1 MLNCLLGK
9 RFATVL
15 RTTFPIILHGVIK
28 KNQDQ
33 LMNFI
38 SFLFF
43 WFKMTQKRWN
53 HNKKKKNENNRKST
67 LWKTEPRFFLMPMIS
82 GSIQSLWWQSCEIDH
97 VIGVYRD
104 DCGMRSLDALQ
115 IAKHFNHIHLMGFEN
130 SLLLLLNIS
139 LVWLR
144 MRKAMPN
151 ELQLYLSCSCNR
163 IQNVLVE

>member
-53 HNKKKKNENNRKST
+53 HNKKKKWKQQKKHTMKNWTSLFPNANDFRIHSITLVAKLRNWPRDWRLSGWLWHAFAGCITNRKAFQPYPFDGV
-67 LWKTEPRFFLMPMIS
+67 WKFAAIT
-82 GSIQSLWWQSCEIDH
+82 
-97 VIGVYRD
+97 
-104 DCGMRSLDALQ
+104 A
-115 IAKHFNHIHLMGFEN
+115 
-130 SLLLLLNIS
+130 
-139 LVWLR
+139 
-144 MRKAMPN
+144 
-151 ELQLYLSCSCNR
+151 
-163 IQNVLVE
+163 